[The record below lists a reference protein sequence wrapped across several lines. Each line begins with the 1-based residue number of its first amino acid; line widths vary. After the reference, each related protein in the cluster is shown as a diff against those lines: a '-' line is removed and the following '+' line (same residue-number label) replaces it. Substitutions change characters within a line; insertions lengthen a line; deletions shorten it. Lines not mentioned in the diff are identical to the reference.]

1 MGSGCSQF
9 KSHWRGQVSGKES
22 LLYFGCQPPR
32 GGQSPVQS
40 PPPPDHQWARAFTG
54 WGRDL
59 HAEIAQPSLAGIL
72 MLGISGLVSV
82 ILIILGTVSLQFHGR
97 FASISLK
104 PVLRIVAAYVMVT
117 AWSSRNYLL
126 HMVRVSA
133 SVRQLTG
140 YGTAYNL

>member
-1 MGSGCSQF
+1 MGKSFYRLREGPASRNSTTISG
-9 KSHWRGQVSGKES
+9 RS
-22 LLYFGCQPPR
+22 LDAG
-32 GGQSPVQS
+32 
-40 PPPPDHQWARAFTG
+40 HQWAGQRHL
-54 WGRDL
+54 DY
-59 HAEIAQPSLAGIL
+59 
-72 MLGISGLVSV
+72 
-82 ILIILGTVSLQFHGR
+82 LGTVSLQFHGR

-140 YGTAYNL
+140 YGSAYNL